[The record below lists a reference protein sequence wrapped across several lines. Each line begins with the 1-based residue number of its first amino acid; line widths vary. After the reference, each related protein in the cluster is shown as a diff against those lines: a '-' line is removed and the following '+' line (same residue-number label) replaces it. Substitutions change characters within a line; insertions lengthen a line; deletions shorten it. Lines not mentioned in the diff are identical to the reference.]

1 MICNTFF
8 RLKTLFLDSKRS
20 SLRHFGDGWKN
31 HNICAW
37 RTWLENVKRLLVAC
51 CLYNRVIPKKMII
64 RNWCRGLSRA
74 AARVFDLCLTFYI
87 YTHYAVPQR
96 KSIFHLGRLW
106 KQIVTLSLW
115 ALSTYFVWISCQPEI
130 RLTTTTGAGA
140 RLTVREDKSGA
151 EDIGAT
157 ARRYDHQVRENMKN
171 TTLTLVHHIILEG
184 CF

>member
-37 RTWLENVKRLLVAC
+37 RTWLENVKQLLIAC

-106 KQIVTLSLW
+106 KEIVTFSGPCPLEGGGELFASLW
-115 ALSTYFVWISCQPEI
+115 KQVGVGCLS
-130 RLTTTTGAGA
+130 
-140 RLTVREDKSGA
+140 
-151 EDIGAT
+151 
-157 ARRYDHQVRENMKN
+157 
-171 TTLTLVHHIILEG
+171 IILDPQKVLVD
-184 CF
+184 

>member
-87 YTHYAVPQR
+87 YALRSPPKEINFPFGKVVKVVKRNRHFYWTMSTRGVGSYSPCFESKWVLGVGVF
-96 KSIFHLGRLW
+96 KYHLRPAKGACRL
-106 KQIVTLSLW
+106 
-115 ALSTYFVWISCQPEI
+115 
-130 RLTTTTGAGA
+130 
-140 RLTVREDKSGA
+140 RE
-151 EDIGAT
+151 
-157 ARRYDHQVRENMKN
+157 
-171 TTLTLVHHIILEG
+171 
-184 CF
+184 C

>member
-37 RTWLENVKRLLVAC
+37 RTWLENVKQLLIAC

-106 KQIVTLSLW
+106 RLWKEIVTFIGPCPQGGW
-115 ALSTYFVWISCQPEI
+115 GVI
-130 RLTTTTGAGA
+130 RLALKA
-140 RLTVREDKSGA
+140 SGCWVL
-151 EDIGAT
+151 EC
-157 ARRYDHQVRENMKN
+157 
-171 TTLTLVHHIILEG
+171 LSIILDPQKVLVD
-184 CF
+184 